1 MAAEVCAAI
10 DVGSYEISM
19 KIYELGTRKGVRE
32 LDHVRCRIDLGSES
46 YATGRLGTAHVNE
59 ICGILNE
66 FGSVMKT
73 WGVTRMRA
81 CATSAVRESRNSAVV
96 LEQIEKQLRKLVDV
110 IRVDVLSGSAFS
122 EREVALLK
130 LRTATREERSQII
143 QLVEVFNGKIVSVSN
158 HEIAVEISGKA
169 DRIDDFISLVRDF
182 GIIDMARSGR
192 VAIARCRE

>member
-1 MAAEVCAAI
+1 MTIMDNATNRENDSRTFSVL
-10 DVGSYEISM
+10 VEN
-19 KIYELGTRKGVRE
+19 RFGVLARVAG
-32 LDHVRCRIDLGSES
+32 LFS
-46 YATGRLGTAHVNE
+46 GRGYNIASLTVHQTHDPRYSKMT
-59 ICGILNE
+59 I
-66 FGSVMKT
+66 
-73 WGVTRMRA
+73 VT
-81 CATSAVRESRNSAVV
+81 SGDDDV

-169 DRIDDFISLVRDF
+169 DRIDDFTALVRDF

-192 VAIARCRE
+192 VAIARCRD